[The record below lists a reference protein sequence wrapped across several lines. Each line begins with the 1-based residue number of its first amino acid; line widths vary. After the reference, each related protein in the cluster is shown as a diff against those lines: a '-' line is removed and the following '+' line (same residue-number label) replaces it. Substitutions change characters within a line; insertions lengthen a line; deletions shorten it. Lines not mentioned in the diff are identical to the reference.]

1 MFEKVHL
8 KVDELGLEATIE
20 LVDLKNKLKLLRS
33 QSNFYNDEA
42 KRLLRLRNSLNQQ
55 ISDLLNESKGAK
67 KNRNDLNQKVSELK
81 KERDVLRQQLD
92 ELFKQFEE
100 LDSQVQNTE
109 NHQSIIQM
117 KKEVH
122 REEWTLQTQ
131 KITPAEENAIVER
144 IAQIEAKLS
153 QMKDISKI
161 LTQRKKIQTDIHSI
175 KANLK
180 IFSDQIHKYSQES
193 QVHHNRMVDSLA
205 LIDNEIKAKADDA
218 HQKYLEARSKA
229 DDYYTK
235 SQTLIPRINEIM
247 NELGEFH
254 DMKNIQIEK
263 VTEVVQNRVEK
274 AVEKFKAGKRLT
286 LEEFTM
292 LVKRGMV

>member
-1 MFEKVHL
+1 
-8 KVDELGLEATIE
+8 LEATIE
-20 LVDLKNKLKLLRS
+20 LVDLKNKFKLLKS
-33 QSNFYNDEA
+33 QSTFYNDEA

-55 ISDLLNESKGAK
+55 ISDLLNESKDAK

-81 KERDVLRQQLD
+81 KERDAMRQQLD
-92 ELFKQFEE
+92 EFFKQFEE
-100 LDSQVQNTE
+100 LDSQVRNTE
-109 NHQSIIQM
+109 NHQSIINM
-117 KKEVH
+117 KKQIH
-122 REEWTLQTQ
+122 QEEWTLQTQ

-144 IAQIEAKLS
+144 ISQIEAKLS
-153 QMKDISKI
+153 QMNDISKV
-161 LTQRKKIQTDIHSI
+161 LTERKKVQTDIHS
-175 KANLK
+175 LK
-180 IFSDQIHKYSQES
+180 IKLKIASDQIHKYSQES

>member
-1 MFEKVHL
+1 M
-8 KVDELGLEATIE
+8 EATIE
-20 LVDLKNKLKLLRS
+20 LVDLKNKFKLLRS
-33 QSNFYNDEA
+33 QSTFYNDEA

-55 ISDLLNESKGAK
+55 ISDLLNESKDAK

-81 KERDVLRQQLD
+81 KERDILRQQLD

-100 LDSQVQNTE
+100 LDSQVKNTE
-109 NHQSIIQM
+109 NHQSIINM
-117 KKEVH
+117 KKAIH

-144 IAQIEAKLS
+144 ISQIEAKLS
-153 QMKDISKI
+153 QMKDISKT
-161 LTQRKKIQTDIHSI
+161 LTQRKKVQTDIHSL
-175 KANLK
+175 KTKLK
-180 IFSDQIHKYSQES
+180 IMSDQIHKLSQES

-205 LIDNEIKAKADDA
+205 LIDNEIKAKADEA
-218 HQKYLEARSKA
+218 HQQYLEARSKA

-247 NELGEFH
+247 TELGEFH
-254 DMKNIQIEK
+254 DMKNVQIEK
-263 VTEVVQNRVEK
+263 VSEVVQNRVEK
-274 AVEKFKAGKRLT
+274 AVEKFKSGKRLT